1 MGVHRCRKCAAD
13 SVINMPQHKLALCG
27 EHFLAWVEKST
38 FDFIHKHRMFEPE
51 DRVLVAVSGGKD
63 SLSLWAILLK
73 LGFHADGLYIDL
85 GIDDGCGYSKRS
97 VDYARKFAQ
106 SVSPAAEL
114 HVVDVGALYGKTVAE
129 LAARR
134 AGGRK
139 KLCSVC
145 GLVKRHEMNRA
156 ARELGYPVL
165 ATGHNLDDEAAVLF
179 GNTLRWEVEY
189 LVRQAPVLPSGEHG
203 LMKRVKPLA
212 RFYERETAAYAIVSN
227 IDYIEEEC
235 PFSKGATSIRLKESL
250 NSMEIGSPGT
260 KLNFY
265 FSFLRARKS
274 GIFPGCERPALKAC
288 EKCGQA
294 TAIPGL
300 CAFCRLTDPE
310 IASGRENDGQ
320 EGLPGLE
327 NASETDISRL

>member
-13 SVINMPQHKLALCG
+13 SVINMPQHRLALCG
-27 EHFLAWVEKST
+27 EHFVEWVEKST
-38 FDFIHKHRMFEPE
+38 SDFIHKHRMFEPE

-63 SLSLWAILLK
+63 SLSLWQILLK
-73 LGFHADGLYIDL
+73 LGFQADGLYIDL

-97 VDYARKFAQ
+97 AEHALKFARTI
-106 SVSPAAEL
+106 SSGAEL
-114 HVVDVGALYGKTVAE
+114 HVVD
-129 LAARR
+129 LAAIYGRAVVEMAGRR
-134 AGGRK
+134 PGGRK

-156 ARELGYPVL
+156 ARELGYPVI

-189 LVRQAPVLPSGEHG
+189 LVRQAPVLPSDDMG
-203 LMKRVKPLA
+203 LVKRVKPLA

-227 IDYIEEEC
+227 IDYILDEC
-235 PFSKGATSIRLKESL
+235 PFSKGATSIRLKETL
-250 NSMEIGSPGT
+250 NLMESGSPGT
-260 KLNFY
+260 KLSFY
-265 FSFLRARKS
+265 FSFLRARKK
-274 GIFPGCERPALKAC
+274 GLFPGYERPELHAC

-294 TAIPGL
+294 TGIPGL

-310 IASGRENDGQ
+310 KFES
-320 EGLPGLE
+320 PGK
-327 NASETDISRL
+327 